1 MDDLF
6 DNLTDELNDLS
17 IPTFGQ
23 KDDKQPTNQNIE
35 DDVVSEGLTP
45 RAPEVNESPDNS
57 RSNST
62 STVSTMGDTHNSV
75 GSGSPRHNGEMS
87 PRKLT
92 MPTNKIIDSMASS
105 AIRSASDSGPGF
117 KTGLGDT
124 AKEKRFNSTPVSKP
138 EVPKP
143 NITITSR
150 GEFPSSPRSPL
161 PVNPGTQNTPS
172 PAPVNQAKG
181 PSSLSSV
188 PFGLDSYT
196 GSDTFGSP
204 ARTNPLSQ
212 STGSIPKQASP
223 GTPKR
228 KVVSTEQVIESTP
241 NRIY

>member
-143 NITITSR
+143 NITMI
-150 GEFPSSPRSPL
+150 SSSQ
-161 PVNPGTQNTPS
+161 GI
-172 PAPVNQAKG
+172 
-181 PSSLSSV
+181 SV
-188 PFGLDSYT
+188 F
-196 GSDTFGSP
+196 
-204 ARTNPLSQ
+204 A
-212 STGSIPKQASP
+212 
-223 GTPKR
+223 
-228 KVVSTEQVIESTP
+228 
-241 NRIY
+241 